1 MKKNIL
7 ISGSDIDILD
17 VYDDIDFLFTIEDK
31 DVLSQCFIE
40 IWQYLITS
48 IFEKDVTLN
57 ITLLNITNITKED
70 FVLLLKLGE
79 HLTIEKI
86 TFISDSNHLVKDFA
100 KDLDVLNYKIVNS
113 PLDYISNN
121 PL

>member
-1 MKKNIL
+1 M
-7 ISGSDIDILD
+7 
-17 VYDDIDFLFTIEDK
+17 
-31 DVLSQCFIE
+31 
-40 IWQYLITS
+40 
-48 IFEKDVTLN
+48 
-57 ITLLNITNITKED
+57 
-70 FVLLLKLGE
+70 LLKLGE
-79 HLTIEKI
+79 YLTIEKI

>member
-70 FVLLLKLGE
+70 FCFAFKARGVFNNRKNHFYLG
-79 HLTIEKI
+79 
-86 TFISDSNHLVKDFA
+86 
-100 KDLDVLNYKIVNS
+100 
-113 PLDYISNN
+113 
-121 PL
+121 